1 MAITIT
7 HLSRIKDASIPF
19 CGGVLEVLLVDD
31 VTGDTPDAE
40 TGQRILTYK
49 DGMLINNFVLAWTS
63 LNGNGTSN
71 IFGTA
76 SSFIK
81 VFGLLPERAAAI
93 EDYITH
99 KLHNEIPIMST
110 KAWDFD
116 DPDVITFSNLVDI
129 YRDIYGEDSE
139 EFKSRWTP
147 EIQEL
152 IGKNVYIRNVL
163 AKLAQMIR
171 TGFNEAYHENV
182 ADSIVKLIQASK
194 HIRSDETISGPTMS
208 SVEDLFRIVRDKLAI
223 QPLNGPKPSVEMNG
237 DTPIILK

>member
-1 MAITIT
+1 MAIEIT
-7 HLSRIKDASIPF
+7 HLSRIKNASIPF
-19 CGGVLEVLLVDD
+19 CGGVLEALLVDD
-31 VTGDTPDAE
+31 VSGDAPDTE

-49 DGMLINNFVLAWTS
+49 DGVLINNFVLAWTS
-63 LNGNGTSN
+63 LGGNGVSN
-71 IFGTA
+71 MFGSA
-76 SSFIK
+76 SSLVK

-93 EDYITH
+93 EDYITN

-110 KAWDFD
+110 KVGEFD
-116 DPDVITFSNLVDI
+116 DLDVITFSNLVDI

-152 IGKNVYIRNVL
+152 VEKNVYIRNVL
-163 AKLAQMIR
+163 AKIAQMIR

-182 ADSIVKLIQASK
+182 ADSIVDLIRASK